1 MKNEVKKMLLKVTP
15 NSVYEKYKK
24 TKNNRHVTIYKND
37 SEFHEYN
44 DQYKKV
50 SVIIPN
56 YNYEKYIEER
66 VDSILF
72 QTYPI
77 YELIILDDKSTDN
90 SVAKIEEIIKKHPEI
105 AIKFV
110 KNEKNSGSVFSQ
122 WQKAFTL
129 ATGDYVWIAEA
140 DDSCN
145 SHFLENIM
153 RGFEDEDVVLSYAE
167 SMRIDEANRII
178 SDDCRD
184 WMLAVSKT
192 KWLHSYINDGK
203 EEIKEALAVCN
214 TIPNVSAVVFKKGN
228 QVEIIEEAK
237 KFKISGDWF
246 IYYTLLSNGKVAYC
260 HKSLNYFRKHSKS
273 TSTVASREVEIR
285 ELLTIQSDIRKKFQ
299 LNSEQIHKQSFRYGG
314 IIGETSVEFRNEVS
328 SMIAKKIAWIIPW
341 PIKGSGGIRTMIQ
354 NANFLVRQGFE
365 CDIYVEEDYANT
377 NESMKQRII
386 NYYGECLCN
395 VYVGISFQ
403 KEYDL
408 AFATYSIKTPDY
420 LYYMN
425 NNVKKKAYF
434 IQDFEPWFEPMGGLY
449 LEMEHT
455 YKYGLSGVS
464 IGKWLA
470 HKLYTE
476 FNQEMN
482 YFSFCADT
490 SVYKKLDNVK
500 KENAVCFI
508 FQPEKARRCS
518 NIGIKALI
526 LVKKLRPDVKIYLYG
541 SDADIKLDV
550 EMENLH
556 IMPIEKCNELYNK
569 CKVGLCMSSSN
580 PSRIPFE
587 MMASGLPVVDLYREN
602 NLYDIPDDGVLLAD
616 TSPEA
621 VASAI
626 IKILDDEKLQ
636 KQLSNAGYKFMQKYP
651 IERGFN
657 EFLKF
662 VNDTIDEK
670 NIADSNVEMIY
681 NRKPIMPTKEVI
693 EAMDAIKEVP
703 IAPKNSS
710 KTVRNLVRIKRF
722 IKRKYASAIHK
733 IFRV

>member
-1 MKNEVKKMLLKVTP
+1 MKTKIKKAILKITP
-15 NSVYEKYKK
+15 DFVYEKYRNAK
-24 TKNNRHVTIYKND
+24 TNKHVTIYNKN
-37 SEFHEYN
+37 SKFIKYSN
-44 DQYKKV
+44 NYKKV
-50 SVIIPN
+50 SVIVPN
-56 YNYEKYIEER
+56 YNYEHYIEER
-66 VDSILF
+66 IDSILF

-90 SVAKIEEIIKKHPEI
+90 SVEKIEQIIKKHKEI
-105 AIKFV
+105 KIKFI

-122 WQKAFTL
+122 WQKAFSL
-129 ATGDYVWIAEA
+129 AKGDYVWICEA

-145 SHFLENIM
+145 KDFLKNVM
-153 RGFEDEDVVLSYAE
+153 LGFNDKDVVLSYAE
-167 SMRIDEANRII
+167 SMRIDENNRII
-178 SDDCRD
+178 SPSCRD

-192 KWLHSYINDGK
+192 KWNKSYINDGA

-214 TIPNVSAVVFKKGN
+214 TIPNVSAVVFKKSN
-228 QVEIIEEAK
+228 QIEVIEQAK
-237 KFKISGDWF
+237 RFKISGDWYV
-246 IYYTLLSNGKVAYC
+246 YYQLLSKGKIAYC

-273 TSTVASREVEIR
+273 TSTVASRELEIT
-285 ELLTIQSDIRKKFQ
+285 ELLTIQSDIRKNYE
-299 LNSEQIHKQSFRYGG
+299 LNSEQIHKQSFRYGA
-314 IIGETSVEFRNEVS
+314 IINETSDSFRNEVS

-354 NANFLVRQGFE
+354 NANFLVRKGFE

-377 NESMKQRII
+377 NESMKKRII
-386 NYYGECLCN
+386 EYYGECLCN
-395 VYVGISFQ
+395 VYVGIDFK

-420 LYYMN
+420 LYYMKK
-425 NNVKKKAYF
+425 NVKRKAYF

-470 HKLYTE
+470 HKLTNE
-476 FNQEMN
+476 FNQPMN

-490 SVYKKLDNVK
+490 NVYKKLKNVK
-500 KENAVCFI
+500 KENAICFI
-508 FQPEKARRCS
+508 FQPDKARRCS

-541 SDADIKLDV
+541 SDVDIKLDV

-556 IMPIEKCNELYNK
+556 IMPITKCNELYNK
-569 CKVGLCMSSSN
+569 CSVGVCMSSSN

-587 MMASGLPVVDLYREN
+587 MMAAGLPVVDLYREN

-621 VASAI
+621 VATAI
-626 IKILDDEKLQ
+626 IKLLDDEKLRN
-636 KQLSNAGYKFMQKYP
+636 KLGKAGYEYMQKYP
-651 IERGFN
+651 IERGFD

-662 VNDTIDEK
+662 VNDMLNDV
-670 NIADSNVEMIY
+670 NVPDGNVTKIY
-681 NRKPIMPTKEVI
+681 KREPVLPSQEVI
-693 EAMDAIKEVP
+693 NVMDAIKEVP
-703 IAPKNSS
+703 VAPKDSS
-710 KTVRNLVRIKRF
+710 NFVRKLVVIKRY
-722 IKRKYASAIHK
+722 IRRKYASIIHK

>member
-1 MKNEVKKMLLKVTP
+1 MSNKVKKMILKVTP
-15 NSVYEKYKK
+15 DFVYQKYRNLKYNK
-24 TKNNRHVTIYKND
+24 FVDIYKGTKNFKKY
-37 SEFHEYN
+37 SAM
-44 DQYKKV
+44 YKKV
-50 SVIIPN
+50 SVVVPN
-56 YNYEKYIEER
+56 YNYENYIEER
-66 VDSILF
+66 IDSILF

-90 SVAKIEEIIKKHPEI
+90 SVQKIEDIIKKHSEI
-105 AIKFV
+105 NIRFV

-122 WQKAFTL
+122 WQKAFSL
-129 ATGDYVWIAEA
+129 ANGDYVWICEA
-140 DDSCN
+140 DDSCD
-145 SHFLENIM
+145 SHFLENVM
-153 RGFEDEDVVLSYAE
+153 KGFNDEEVVLSYAE
-167 SMRIDEANRII
+167 SMRIDEHNRII
-178 SDDCRD
+178 SPDCRD
-184 WMLAVSKT
+184 WMLAVSQT
-192 KWLHSYINDGK
+192 KWNHSYINTGED
-203 EEIKEALAVCN
+203 EIKEALAVCN
-214 TIPNVSAVVFKKGN
+214 TIPNVSAVVFKKAN
-228 QVEIIEEAK
+228 QIDVIEEAK
-237 KFKISGDWF
+237 KFRISGDWF
-246 IYYTLLSNGKVAYC
+246 VYYTLLANGKIAYC

-273 TSTVASREVEIR
+273 TSTVASRELEIK
-285 ELLTIQSDIRKKFQ
+285 ELLMIQSDIRNKYQ
-299 LNSEQIHKQSFRYGG
+299 LTSEQIHKQSFRYGG
-314 IIGETSVEFRNEVS
+314 IINETNHDFRREVDY
-328 SMIAKKIAWIIPW
+328 MMAKKIAWIIPW

-354 NANFLVRQGFE
+354 NANFLVKQGFE

-386 NYYGECLCN
+386 DYYGECLCN
-395 VYVGISFQ
+395 VYVGIAFQ

-420 LYYMN
+420 LYYMKD
-425 NNVKKKAYF
+425 NVKRKAYF

-455 YKYGLSGVS
+455 YKYGLNGIS

-470 HKLYTE
+470 YKLQNE
-476 FNQEMN
+476 FNQPMN

-490 SVYKKLDNVK
+490 NVYKRLKNVK

-541 SDADIKLDV
+541 SDVDIKLDV

-556 IMPIEKCNELYNK
+556 IMPIDKCNELYNK
-569 CKVGLCMSSSN
+569 CKVGVCMSSSN

-587 MMASGLPVVDLYREN
+587 MMAAGLPVVDLYREN
-602 NLYDIPDDGVLLAD
+602 NLYDIPDAGVLLAD

-626 IKILDDEKLQ
+626 IKLLDDSKLQ
-636 KQLSNAGYKFMQKYP
+636 KNLSDAGYKFMQDYP

-662 VNDTIDEK
+662 VNDILEDK
-670 NIADSNVEMIY
+670 NVPDSNVKKIY
-681 NRKPIMPTKEVI
+681 NREPVMPTEEVI
-693 EAMDAIKEVP
+693 SVMDAIKEVP
-703 IAPKNSS
+703 IAPKNTT
-710 KTVRNLVRIKRF
+710 KTVRNLVRIKRY

-733 IFRV
+733 IFKV

>member
-1 MKNEVKKMLLKVTP
+1 
-15 NSVYEKYKK
+15 
-24 TKNNRHVTIYKND
+24 
-37 SEFHEYN
+37 
-44 DQYKKV
+44 
-50 SVIIPN
+50 
-56 YNYEKYIEER
+56 
-66 VDSILF
+66 
-72 QTYPI
+72 
-77 YELIILDDKSTDN
+77 
-90 SVAKIEEIIKKHPEI
+90 
-105 AIKFV
+105 
-110 KNEKNSGSVFSQ
+110 
-122 WQKAFTL
+122 
-129 ATGDYVWIAEA
+129 
-140 DDSCN
+140 
-145 SHFLENIM
+145 
-153 RGFEDEDVVLSYAE
+153 
-167 SMRIDEANRII
+167 
-178 SDDCRD
+178 
-184 WMLAVSKT
+184 
-192 KWLHSYINDGK
+192 
-203 EEIKEALAVCN
+203 
-214 TIPNVSAVVFKKGN
+214 
-228 QVEIIEEAK
+228 
-237 KFKISGDWF
+237 
-246 IYYTLLSNGKVAYC
+246 
-260 HKSLNYFRKHSKS
+260 
-273 TSTVASREVEIR
+273 
-285 ELLTIQSDIRKKFQ
+285 
-299 LNSEQIHKQSFRYGG
+299 
-314 IIGETSVEFRNEVS
+314 
-328 SMIAKKIAWIIPW
+328 
-341 PIKGSGGIRTMIQ
+341 
-354 NANFLVRQGFE
+354 
-365 CDIYVEEDYANT
+365 
-377 NESMKQRII
+377 MKQRII

-455 YKYGLSGVS
+455 YKYGLGGVS

-476 FNQEMN
+476 FNREMN

-490 SVYKKLDNVK
+490 SVYRKLDNVK

-662 VNDTIDEK
+662 VNDTIDGK
-670 NIADSNVEMIY
+670 SIADSNVEMIY

-710 KTVRNLVRIKRF
+710 KTVRDLVRIKRF